1 MKHHLEGF
9 LDIKDDVHIAA
20 FQMEVVVQQ
29 KMDDEKTH
37 YYSEIIERG
46 S

>member
-20 FQMEVVVQQ
+20 FQMEVVV
-29 KMDDEKTH
+29 
-37 YYSEIIERG
+37 
-46 S
+46 